1 MVIAT
6 QMLESMITAPS
17 PTRAEVSDVATA
29 VFDGVDAV
37 MLSAESASG
46 AYPLEAVS
54 MMARIIRRTET
65 DPLQRK
71 LMEAISSR
79 VAPTSTDAIG
89 TAIRAVSGAMPVIA
103 TVAFTASGSTTLRIA
118 NQRPRS
124 PVVSLSPRAEVAG
137 RLTLVWGVRSRLC
150 DTACASDAE
159 MVAEATAACRAEGLV
174 KPGCAVL
181 LTAGVP
187 FGTPG
192 STNLMRVVWPE

>member
-1 MVIAT
+1 
-6 QMLESMITAPS
+6 MLESMITALS

-46 AYPLEAVS
+46 AYPVEAVS
-54 MMARIIRRTET
+54 MMARIIARTEA

-79 VAPTSTDAIG
+79 VAATGTDAVG
-89 TAIRAVSGAMPVIA
+89 TAIRAVSAALPVSA

-137 RLTLVWGVRSRLC
+137 RLALVWG
-150 DTACASDAE
+150 CARA
-159 MVAEATAACRAEGLV
+159 AATPNARA
-174 KPGCAVL
+174 
-181 LTAGVP
+181 
-187 FGTPG
+187 TP
-192 STNLMRVVWPE
+192 RWWPRPPPPARPRA